1 MKRKIFISFS
11 FIFLFTSA
19 YCQSPDILKIRDYRS
34 NHEKNIISEFVSL
47 LSIPNIA
54 SDSVNIQ
61 KNAAFIMEMMKQ
73 RGIPDVQLLFPKT
86 IGAPP
91 AIYGEVKVSGAKQT
105 LVFYAHYDGQPV
117 NPSQWAKGLA
127 PFNPSLVTGMI
138 GQGGT
143 VIPFSGESFYK
154 PEWRIYARGASDDK
168 AGVTVILNAY
178 DAIIHSGLTPTYN
191 LKFIF
196 EGEEEAG
203 SPHLNEILEKYRS
216 LLQSDLWIICDGPV
230 HQSGKKQIVFGVRGD
245 AHLDITVYASK
256 RPLHSGHYGNWAPN
270 PALMLAK
277 LLASMKDDNGR
288 VTIQGFYDDVIP
300 MTASEK
306 KALAEV
312 PSVDEQMKKE
322 LGIAGTEMKGKNLVE
337 AINLPSLNING
348 MQSGNVG
355 KMASNQIPTTANA
368 VLDLRL
374 VPGNDWQRQQQ
385 KVIEFIKSS
394 GYYVTD
400 HEPTDEERMKYPKI
414 IKAIAGK
421 DGYNAQRTSLDISIA
436 KNVINAVKSTTNE
449 QVVLMPTMGGSL
461 PLFLIEKILNA
472 KTITVPIANHD
483 NNQHAENENI
493 RIQNL
498 WDGIET
504 MAALMMMK

>member
-1 MKRKIFISFS
+1 MKKNILISFS
-11 FIFLFTSA
+11 FILLFTSV
-19 YCQSPDILKIRDYRS
+19 YSQSPDILKIRNYRS
-34 NHEKNIISEFVSL
+34 DHEKNIINEFVSL

-54 SDSVNIQ
+54 TDSVNIQ
-61 KNAAFIMEMMKQ
+61 RNAAFIMEMMKQ
-73 RGIPDVQLLFPKT
+73 RGIQEVQLLFPKT
-86 IGAPP
+86 SGASP
-91 AIYGEVKVSGAKQT
+91 AIYGEVNVPGAKQT
-105 LVFYAHYDGQPV
+105 LLFYAHYDGQPV
-117 NPSQWAKGLA
+117 NPAQWAKGLA
-127 PFNPSLVTGMI
+127 PFNPSLVTGTI

-143 VIPFSGESFYK
+143 IIPFSGENVYK

-168 AGVTVILNAY
+168 AGVTAILNAY
-178 DAIIHSGLTPTYN
+178 DAIVRSGLAPTYN

-245 AHLDITVYASK
+245 AHLDLTVYASK

-288 VTIQGFYDDVIP
+288 VTIKGFYDDVIP
-300 MTASEK
+300 LTVAEK

-322 LGIAGTEMKGKNLVE
+322 LGIARTEMKGKNLVE

-374 VPGNDWQRQQQ
+374 VPGNNWQRQQQ
-385 KVIEFIKSS
+385 KVIDFIKSS
-394 GYYVTD
+394 GYYVID

-414 IKAIAGK
+414 IKAIAVK
-421 DGYNAQRTSLDISIA
+421 DGYNAQRISLDLPIA
-436 KNVINAVKSTTNE
+436 KNVIDAVKSTTNE

-493 RIQNL
+493 LIQNL